1 MRNSV
6 FDGYAGSTGT
16 NRDHQKTP
24 FKPGNNSRILF
35 PGTSYFHLADT
46 YSVYSHGVVMSAYS
60 HHTIQFSTPVF
71 HEIREKG
78 YVPVDMHIHT
88 RHSDAAISIPSL
100 LTRAK
105 HLGTG
110 VAITDHNE
118 IQGVIEAYKRSPDVL
133 VIPGIELSALE
144 GPHILLYFYT
154 VDELVDY
161 FTTHIRGTLRKSQ
174 YMALQLSA
182 EKILESAEDYH
193 CLKVAAHPFG
203 YFGINRGILKCI
215 DNKTLP
221 AGTIDHID
229 GIEVICGGMSREI
242 NDKAAMYAGKHNFP
256 VTGGSD
262 AHVLPSVGSVVTC
275 ARAGTVAEFLNGIL
289 SRENLVIGS
298 TVSPL
303 HKGMTAGVIAW
314 NYIPYTMSS
323 LQVHYEQNIPRMKR
337 YLRDLL
343 K

>member
-1 MRNSV
+1 M
-6 FDGYAGSTGT
+6 STHS
-16 NRDHQKTP
+16 HQ
-24 FKPGNNSRILF
+24 
-35 PGTSYFHLADT
+35 
-46 YSVYSHGVVMSAYS
+46 
-60 HHTIQFSTPVF
+60 TIDFRTPVL
-71 HEIREKG
+71 HEIRERG
-78 YVPVDMHIHT
+78 YTPVDMHIHT
-88 RHSDAAISIPSL
+88 SHSDAAISIPSL

-118 IQGVIEAYKRSPDVL
+118 IQGVIEAYQHTPEVL

-154 VDELVDY
+154 VDELVEY
-161 FTTHIRGTLRKSQ
+161 FDIHIRGTLRKSQ
-174 YMALQLSA
+174 YMALQLPV
-182 EKILESAEDYH
+182 EKILESAAEYH

-229 GIEVICGGMSREI
+229 GIEVICGGMSRDI
-242 NDKAAMYAGKHNFP
+242 NGKAARYAGEHNFP

-262 AHVLPSVGSVVTC
+262 AHVIPSVGSVVTC
-275 ARAGTVAEFLNGIL
+275 VKASTVDGYLNAIL
-289 SRENLVIGS
+289 SRESIVVGS

-303 HKGMTAGVIAW
+303 NKGMTAGVIAW
-314 NYIPYTMSS
+314 NYIPYTISS
-323 LQVHYEQNIPRMKR
+323 LQVHYEQNVPKMKR